1 MQDYEQKNVSRIG
14 VNFNENVLNYQLY
27 EQAFDFSKQYIV
39 IMKYIIKNLLY
50 KNSQASLF
58 VSVRKYNYTI
68 K

>member
-1 MQDYEQKNVSRIG
+1 MQDYEQKNVSRIC

-27 EQAFDFSKQYIV
+27 EQAFDSSKQYIV

-50 KNSQASLF
+50 KNSQGSLF

>member
-1 MQDYEQKNVSRIG
+1 MQVYEQKNVSRIC

-27 EQAFDFSKQYIV
+27 EQAFDSLKQYIV